1 MSSLL
6 AGLTFTTPL
15 ALAGLLALPLIW
27 WLLRFNPPHPQQ
39 VRFPPFRLLLDL
51 ISKEEQPQHTPW
63 WVLLIRLGMATA
75 IILAV
80 AGPLL
85 NASSVRDRSSD
96 PLLLV
101 IDDGWASAS
110 SWRDRARL
118 ADDVLTEAA
127 RAGAPA
133 AVTGTTGSAT
143 PRELAMGDATAAARQ
158 AAALSPSAL
167 TPQRGALGEELKA
180 AFVGLDGLR
189 VLWLSDGLA
198 HPADNGFAEALASL
212 AGGNARIEVLQPES
226 TAIPPALRQPELE
239 QAKLKLSA
247 VRADATAAASEP
259 VSVRALN
266 GRSLADA
273 VLQFPAGEQSAE
285 VTVELPL
292 ELRNE
297 AARVELTTQRTAGG
311 VYLFDDRW
319 RRKSVAMV
327 SGAAL
332 ELDQPLLS
340 PLYYVSRA
348 LQPSAEITEVESVDQ
363 ITKALDDGASM
374 LVLADLGVLGDNNVE
389 ALTRWVS
396 SGGVLVR
403 FAGPR
408 LSGGHDGLVPVELRS
423 GGRAL
428 GSALSWEQPQ
438 ALAPFAEGSPFAGL
452 AADPTVKV
460 QRQVLA
466 EPSATLPSRVWASLE
481 DGTPLVTAAAE
492 GKGLVVLFHVTA
504 NADWSNLPLTGLFVE
519 MLKRLAD
526 MAPAAGSLTS
536 GEDAA
541 GAATNAEA
549 ASTGEGAF
557 TPLRTLNGQGE
568 LTAPPVTAAPVETDE
583 FFTMQPTP
591 AHPAGIYARGGAR
604 HALNLDAAS
613 DDGLQLLA
621 SLPSSFAVSGYER
634 ARPTDLAG
642 WLFAAA
648 MALFAA
654 DMLAMLYLTGSL
666 ARLTRRRAAT
676 ASLAMVLAGGLALA
690 LLTLPAGPVRAQ
702 DSASTQGLNAAEQ
715 FAMQASLETR
725 IGYVLTGDA
734 EVDATSKLGLSGLGR
749 VLLSRTS
756 IEPADP
762 IAIDIERDV
771 IVFFPIIYWPVLP
784 DAQTPD
790 DALLAK
796 LSDYMKNGG
805 TIFFDTRDDNDPVAQ
820 ATGSPSPATLAL
832 RAILDRLDVPA
843 LEPVPEGHVLTRA
856 FYLMNTFPGRWAGGQ
871 LWVEARTTGEDVN
884 AIEAA
889 ASDGVSSIIIGSN
902 DYAAAWAVDESGNPQ
917 YPVSPGGEGQREY
930 AWRTGVNVMMYALTG
945 NYKADQVHVP
955 ALLERLGQ

>member
-15 ALAGLLALPLIW
+15 ALIGLLALPLIW

-63 WVLLIRLGMATA
+63 WVLLIRLGMAAA

-85 NASSVRDRSSD
+85 NASSVRDRSAD

-101 IDDGWASAS
+101 IDDGWASAA
-110 SWRDRARL
+110 SWRERARL
-118 ADDVLTEAA
+118 AEDVLAEAG

-133 AVTGTTGSAT
+133 AVTGTTGTAT
-143 PRELAMGDATAAARQ
+143 ARELALGDATAAARQ
-158 AAALSPSAL
+158 AAALAPTAL

-180 AFVGLDGLR
+180 AFGGLDSLR

-198 HPADNGFAEALASL
+198 QPADQGFADALASL
-212 AGGNARIEVLQPES
+212 AGGNARVEVLKPEAG
-226 TAIPPALRQPELE
+226 AIPPALRQPELE
-239 QAKLKLSA
+239 QARLKLSA

-273 VLQFPAGEQSAE
+273 VLQFPAGEQAAE

-297 AARVELTTQRTAGG
+297 AARVELMAKRTAGG

-374 LVLADLGVLGDNNVE
+374 LVLADLGVLGDSNVE

-396 SGGVLVR
+396 RGGVLVR

-438 ALAPFAEGSPFAGL
+438 ALAPFAEDSPFAGL
-452 AADPTVKV
+452 TADPTVKV

-526 MAPAAGSLTS
+526 MAPAAGSLIS
-536 GEDAA
+536 GEETA
-541 GAATNAEA
+541 GAAANAQEA
-549 ASTGEGAF
+549 SAGEGAF

-568 LTAPPVTAAPVETDE
+568 LTAPPVTAAPVETDD

-591 AHPAGIYARGGAR
+591 THPAGIYARGGAR
-604 HALNLDAAS
+604 HALNLDAAG
-613 DDGLQLLA
+613 DGLELLD

-654 DMLAMLYLTGSL
+654 DMLAMLYLTGAL
-666 ARLTRRRAAT
+666 ARLTRRRAAA
-676 ASLAMVLAGGLALA
+676 ASVALVLGGGLAVA
-690 LLTLPAGPVRAQ
+690 LLTLPAGPARAQ
-702 DSASTQGLNAAEQ
+702 DTASTQGLNAAEQ

-734 EVDATSKLGLSGLGR
+734 DVDATSKMGLSGLGR
-749 VLLSRTS
+749 VLISRTS
-756 IEPADP
+756 IEPAEP

-784 DAQTPD
+784 NAEAPD

-832 RAILDRLDVPA
+832 RGILDRLDVPA

-902 DYAAAWAVDESGNPQ
+902 DYAAAWAVDEAGNPQ

-930 AWRTGVNVMMYALTG
+930 AWRTGVNIMMYALTG

>member
-1 MSSLL
+1 MSSLF
-6 AGLTFTTPL
+6 AGLAFTTPL
-15 ALAGLLALPLIW
+15 ALIGLLALPLIW

-39 VRFPPFRLLLDL
+39 VKFPPFRLLLDL
-51 ISKEEQPQHTPW
+51 LSKEEQPQHTPW
-63 WVLLIRLGMATA
+63 WVLLIRLGLATA

-85 NASSVRDRSSD
+85 NASSVRDRSAE

-101 IDDGWASAS
+101 IDDGWASAAG
-110 SWRDRARL
+110 WQDRARL
-118 ADDVLTEAA
+118 AEDILAEAA

-133 AVTGTTGSAT
+133 AVTGTTGTAT
-143 PRELAMGDATAAARQ
+143 ARQLALGDAETAARQ
-158 AAALSPSAL
+158 AAALVPSAL
-167 TPQRGALGEELKA
+167 TPQRGQLGVELTA
-180 AFVGLDGLR
+180 AFGGLDGLR

-198 HPADNGFAEALASL
+198 HPGDTGFADAVAGLAK
-212 AGGNARIEVLQPES
+212 GNARVEVLKPEAA
-226 TAIPPALRQPELE
+226 AIPPALKQPELE
-239 QAKLKLSA
+239 QASLKLAA
-247 VRADATAAASEP
+247 VRADATAATAEP

-273 VLQFPAGEQSAE
+273 VLQFEAGATEAE
-285 VTVELPL
+285 VSVELPL

-297 AARVELTTQRTAGG
+297 AARVELTGQRTAGG

-348 LQPSAEITEVESVDQ
+348 LQPSAEITEVASVEQ
-363 ITKALDDGASM
+363 ISTALDEGASM
-374 LVLADLGVLGDNNVE
+374 LVLADLGVLGDSNVE
-389 ALTRWVS
+389 ALSDWVS
-396 SGGVLVR
+396 RGGILVR

-438 ALAPFAEGSPFAGL
+438 ALAAFAEDSPFAGL

-526 MAPAAGSLTS
+526 MAPAAGSLNA
-536 GEDAA
+536 GDEAA
-541 GAATNAEA
+541 GAAANAQA
-549 ASTGEGAF
+549 AAAGEGAF
-557 TPLRTLNGQGE
+557 TPLRALNGQGE
-568 LTAPPVTAAPVETDE
+568 LTAPPVTAAPVETDG
-583 FFTMQPTP
+583 FFTMQPNP

-604 HALNLDAAS
+604 HALNLNAAG
-613 DDGLQLLA
+613 DGLTVLA
-621 SLPSSFAVSGYER
+621 ALPSAFAVSGYER
-634 ARPTDLAG
+634 ARPTDLTG

-648 MALFAA
+648 LALFAA
-654 DMLAMLYLTGSL
+654 DMAAMLYLTGGL
-666 ARLTRRRAAT
+666 ARLTQRRTAT
-676 ASLAMVLAGGLALA
+676 ASLALVITGGLALTMLA
-690 LLTLPAGPVRAQ
+690 ATPAPLRAQ
-702 DSASTQGLNAAEQ
+702 DTASSQGLNAAEQ

-725 IGYVLTGDA
+725 IGYVLTGDQ
-734 EVDATSKLGLSGLGR
+734 EVDATSKSGLSGLGR
-749 VLLSRTS
+749 VLIARTS
-756 IEPADP
+756 IEPAEP

-784 DAQTPD
+784 GATPPD

-805 TIFFDTRDDNDPVAQ
+805 TIFFDTRDDNDPVSQ
-820 ATGSPSPATLAL
+820 ATGQPSPATMAL
-832 RAILDRLDVPA
+832 RGILDRLDVPA

-871 LWVEARTTGEDVN
+871 LWVEARTSAADVN

-889 ASDGVSSIIIGSN
+889 ASDGVTSIIIGSN
-902 DYAAAWAVDESGNPQ
+902 DYAAAWAVDEAGNPQ

>member
-1 MSSLL
+1 MSSLF
-6 AGLTFTTPL
+6 AGLAFTTPL
-15 ALAGLLALPLIW
+15 ALIGLLALPLIW

-39 VRFPPFRLLLDL
+39 VKFPPFRLLLDL
-51 ISKEEQPQHTPW
+51 LSKEEQPQHTPW
-63 WVLLIRLGMATA
+63 WVLLIRLGLATA

-85 NASSVRDRSSD
+85 NASSVRDRSAG

-101 IDDGWASAS
+101 IDDGWASAAD
-110 SWRDRARL
+110 WQARARL
-118 ADDVLTEAA
+118 TEDVLAEAE

-143 PRELAMGDATAAARQ
+143 ARELALGDAAAAARQ
-158 AAALSPSAL
+158 AAALASTAL
-167 TPQRGALGEELKA
+167 TPQRGALGGELTA
-180 AFVGLDGLR
+180 AFGGLDSLR

-198 HPADNGFAEALASL
+198 HAGDAGFADALAAL
-212 AGGNARIEVLQPES
+212 ANGNARVEVLKPDAS
-226 TAIPPALRQPELE
+226 AIPPALKLPELE
-239 QAKLKLSA
+239 QASLKLAA

-273 VLQFPAGEQSAE
+273 VLQFEAGATEAE
-285 VTVELPL
+285 VSVELPL

-297 AARVELTTQRTAGG
+297 AARVELTGQRTAGG

-348 LQPSAEITEVESVDQ
+348 LQPSAEITEVASVEQ
-363 ITKALDDGASM
+363 IGKALDDGASM
-374 LVLADLGVLGDNNVE
+374 LVLADLGVLGDSNVE
-389 ALTRWVS
+389 ALSDWVS
-396 SGGVLVR
+396 RGGILVR

-438 ALAPFAEGSPFAGL
+438 ALTAFAEDSPFAGL
-452 AADPTVKV
+452 AADPSVKV

-526 MAPAAGSLTS
+526 MAPAAGSLNA
-536 GEDAA
+536 GDEAA
-541 GAATNAEA
+541 GAAANAQA
-549 ASTGEGAF
+549 AAAGEGAF
-557 TPLRTLNGQGE
+557 TPLRILNGQGE
-568 LTAPPVTAAPVETDE
+568 LTAPPVTAAPVETDS
-583 FFTMQPTP
+583 FFTMQPSP

-604 HALNLDAAS
+604 HALNLDAS
-613 DDGLQLLA
+613 GGGLSLLEA
-621 SLPSSFAVSGYER
+621 LPASFAVAGYER
-634 ARPTDLAG
+634 ARPTDLSG

-648 MALFAA
+648 LALFAA
-654 DMLAMLYLTGSL
+654 DMAAMLYLTGGL
-666 ARLTRRRAAT
+666 ARLTRRRAAA
-676 ASLAMVLAGGLALA
+676 ASLAVFITGGLALA
-690 LLTLPAGPVRAQ
+690 MLTAAPAPLRAQ
-702 DSASTQGLNAAEQ
+702 DSASSQGLDAAEQ

-734 EVDATSKLGLSGLGR
+734 EVDATSKMGLSGLGR
-749 VLLSRTS
+749 VLIARTS
-756 IEPADP
+756 IEPAEP

-784 DAQTPD
+784 GATPPD

-805 TIFFDTRDDNDPVAQ
+805 TIFFDTRDDNDPVSQ
-820 ATGSPSPATLAL
+820 ATGQPSPATEAL
-832 RAILDRLDVPA
+832 RGILDRLDVPA

-871 LWVEARTTGEDVN
+871 LWVEARTAAADVN

-902 DYAAAWAVDESGNPQ
+902 DYAAAWAVDEAGNPQ

>member
-1 MSSLL
+1 MSSLF
-6 AGLTFTTPL
+6 AGLAFTTPL
-15 ALAGLLALPLIW
+15 ALLGLLSLPLIW

-39 VRFPPFRLLLDL
+39 VRFPPFRLLLEL

-63 WVLLIRLGMATA
+63 WVLLLRMALATA

-85 NASSVRDRSSD
+85 NASAVRDRSAD

-101 IDDGWASAS
+101 VDDGWAAAQD
-110 SWRDRARL
+110 WQVRTRL
-118 ADDVLTEAA
+118 IDDVLAEAQ

-133 AVTGTTGSAT
+133 AITGTTGTAT
-143 PRELAMGDATAAARQ
+143 ARTLALGDAAAAARQ
-158 AAALSPSAL
+158 AGALNPGAL
-167 TPQRGALGEELKA
+167 TPQRAALAAELKS
-180 AFVGLDGLR
+180 AFGGNSALR
-189 VLWLSDGLA
+189 VLWLSDGLSYES
-198 HPADNGFAEALASL
+198 DGSFAEDLASL
-212 AGGNARIEVLQPES
+212 AGGAARVEVLQPDAA
-226 TAIPPALRQPELE
+226 AIPLALKRPELE
-239 QAKLKLSA
+239 QARLKLTA
-247 VRADATAAASEP
+247 VRASSGGSLVAP

-266 GRSLADA
+266 GRSLSDA
-273 VLQFPAGEQSAE
+273 QLAFTPGQTEAE
-285 VTVELPL
+285 AFVELPL

-297 AARVELTTQRTAGG
+297 AARVELSGQRSAGG

-327 SGAAL
+327 SGAAQ

-348 LQPSAEITEVESVDQ
+348 LQPTAELTEVASVEE
-363 ITKALDDGASM
+363 IRKALDNGASM
-374 LVLADLGVLGDNNVE
+374 LVLADLGVIGDSNIT
-389 ALTRWVS
+389 ALTDWVS
-396 SGGVLVR
+396 KGGVLVR

-452 AADPTVKV
+452 TADPTVRV
-460 QRQVLA
+460 SRQVLA

-519 MLKRLAD
+519 MLKRVTD
-526 MAPAAGSLTS
+526 MAPAAGSLS
-536 GEDAA
+536 AGGETA
-541 GAATNAEA
+541 GAAANAATARTED
-549 ASTGEGAF
+549 GAF
-557 TPLRTLNGQGE
+557 TPLRTLNGYGE
-568 LTAPPVTAAPVETDE
+568 LTAPPASAQPVETDS
-583 FFTMQPTP
+583 FFTMQPDP
-591 AHPAGIYARGGAR
+591 VHPAGIYGRGGAR
-604 HALNLDAAS
+604 HALNLDAAG
-613 DDGLQLLA
+613 DGLTLL
-621 SLPSSFAVSGYER
+621 SGLPSQIAISGYER
-634 ARPTDLAG
+634 ARPVDLSG

-648 MALFAA
+648 LALFAA
-654 DMLAMLYLTGSL
+654 DILAMLYLTGGF
-666 ARLTRRRAAT
+666 ARLARRRAAA
-676 ASLAMVLAGGLALA
+676 ASVAVLLAGGLAA
-690 LLTLPAGPVRAQ
+690 MPVAMPVPAAHAQ
-702 DSASTQGLNAAEQ
+702 DSGSSQGLNAAEQ

-734 EVDATSKLGLSGLGR
+734 EVDSTSKMGLSGLGR
-749 VLLSRTS
+749 ILQSRTS

-762 IAIDIERDV
+762 IAIDINSDV

-784 DAQTPD
+784 GAEPPGNE
-790 DALLAK
+790 LLAK

-805 TIFFDTRDDNDPVAQ
+805 TIFFDTREDNNSVA
-820 ATGSPSPATLAL
+820 AMTGTPSPATMAL
-832 RAILDRLDVPA
+832 RNILDRLDVPA
-843 LEPVPEGHVLTRA
+843 LEPVPVGHVLTRA
-856 FYLMNTFPGRWAGGQ
+856 FYLMDTFPGRWAGGQ
-871 LWVEARTTGEDVN
+871 LWVEARTSNEED
-884 AIEAA
+884 AIQAA

-902 DYAAAWAVDESGNPQ
+902 DYAAAWAVDDAGNPQ

-930 AWRTGVNVMMYALTG
+930 AWRTGVNIMMYALTG